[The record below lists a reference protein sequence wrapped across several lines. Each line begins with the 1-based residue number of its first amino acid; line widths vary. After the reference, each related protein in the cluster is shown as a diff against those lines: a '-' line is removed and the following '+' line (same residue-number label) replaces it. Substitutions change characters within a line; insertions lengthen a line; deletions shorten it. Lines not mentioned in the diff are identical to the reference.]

1 MEDKEKLKK
10 CDINEITI
18 IYDFSESRKIN
29 IDSEYKQRIFQLKG
43 ETIDKF
49 KIFGENF
56 VQNNKDKCKIIITDE
71 KRIMFIFRELS

>member
-29 IDSEYKQRIFQLKG
+29 IDSEYRQRIFKL
-43 ETIDKF
+43 
-49 KIFGENF
+49 
-56 VQNNKDKCKIIITDE
+56 
-71 KRIMFIFRELS
+71 